1 MGKKGGLPVMA
12 EGGNGFAVKNLQE
25 DDRINALLF
34 RASWI
39 RIWLDP
45 DPEGQKLPIK

>member
-1 MGKKGGLPVMA
+1 MA
-12 EGGNGFAVKNLQE
+12 EGGNGFAVKKLQV
-25 DDRINALLF
+25 DDCIKALFL
-34 RASWI
+34 RALWI